1 MVEEKETRE
10 NRERGSRGSI
20 VGGQVFSSVSSTSYR
35 RKARPITYDSH
46 CLEYIIKRRSKVS
59 LPSPRSRSMATSRGR
74 KRKKKKEISNR
85 KLYFFLPASPRNSPL
100 RLTSNHQSL
109 FLFGLAHFRIFE
121 IRCFFADDSNE
132 KPETSSKSFDRPYSR
147 IVKRTSRRRW
157 RRRLGRRKVGQ
168 LSADESNRPSRSQR
182 FIPGREPSLIYD
194 AGNRRNGSRLVWF
207 PLIDRS
213 ERIINVDSPEL

>member
-1 MVEEKETRE
+1 MWSRRKK
-10 NRERGSRGSI
+10 RERIAREARADRSLEAKFSRRFHRLRIDGRPGQLRTIPIALSI
-20 VGGQVFSSVSSTSYR
+20 LSNGVRKLAFHLLDLARWQLLVVG
-35 RKARPITYDSH
+35 K
-46 CLEYIIKRRSKVS
+46 E
-59 LPSPRSRSMATSRGR
+59 
-74 KRKKKKEISNR
+74 KKKEISNR

-100 RLTSNHQSL
+100 HLTSNHQSL

-147 IVKRTSRRRW
+147 IVKRTPRRRW